1 MISTSR
7 RKLRTIQL
15 KTETDRD
22 CTRGRVSGPCR
33 RYFGGTD
40 RCGCLPVQS
49 SCIMD
54 MKKKKGKGTGLL
66 KGMAI
71 ICVVLAF
78 ILAVLLIVGRSGRT
92 GRKAASASISS
103 ASVSSAAAMTSAG
116 REAAASDNQESGQIE
131 GEDDATPADSAAVR
145 LTDADIH
152 KGDLILVNP
161 WNAYDFDANADS
173 VDLVNILDNQSVT
186 YPCDKSDFEI
196 ARHVLPHLD
205 EMIAACNAA
214 VGTNETSISSAY
226 RSMDYQQNVWNE
238 TVANYGEAYAR
249 NYVAVPGYS
258 EHHTGLAVDLGRTA
272 SDGTA
277 ESFTGSAN
285 ADWINTNSWRY
296 GFIRRYAE
304 DKASITGCSNESW
317 HYRYVGVPHAY
328 FMYANNLCLEE
339 YIEWLRENTSESAP
353 YTITCDLGTWEVYFT
368 QSRNPACPDEEYN
381 VSGNNVDGYVIT
393 VKKN

>member
-1 MISTSR
+1 MPPVFPAAR
-7 RKLRTIQL
+7 AGMAAF
-15 KTETDRD
+15 
-22 CTRGRVSGPCR
+22 RGSPLVC
-33 RYFGGTD
+33 
-40 RCGCLPVQS
+40 
-49 SCIMD
+49 MD
-54 MKKKKGKGTGLL
+54 MKKKRRKGNGLL
-66 KGMAI
+66 KGMVI
-71 ICVVLAF
+71 ICVVLAL
-78 ILAVLLIVGRSGRT
+78 ILAVLLLVGRSGRAGGQT
-92 GRKAASASISS
+92 ASSS
-103 ASVSSAAAMTSAG
+103 GADLSS
-116 REAAASDNQESGQIE
+116 EAAAPAEASEAADSENPESGRAE
-131 GEDDATPADSAAVR
+131 EEATASTGSTALS
-145 LTDADIH
+145 LTDEDIH

-161 WNAYDFDANADS
+161 WNAYDFDANLDTI
-173 VDLVNILDNQSVT
+173 DLVNIKDNQSVS
-186 YPCDKSDFEI
+186 YPCDKSDFEL
-196 ARHVLPHLD
+196 AKHVLPHLD

-238 TVANYGEAYAR
+238 AVANYGEAYAES
-249 NYVAVPGYS
+249 YVAVPGYS

-285 ADWINTNSWRY
+285 ADWINANSWRY

-304 DKASITGCSNESW
+304 DKASITGTSNESW

-353 YTITCDLGTWEVYFT
+353 YTITCDLGTWDVYFT
-368 QSRNPACPDEEYN
+368 QSHNPARPDGEYD